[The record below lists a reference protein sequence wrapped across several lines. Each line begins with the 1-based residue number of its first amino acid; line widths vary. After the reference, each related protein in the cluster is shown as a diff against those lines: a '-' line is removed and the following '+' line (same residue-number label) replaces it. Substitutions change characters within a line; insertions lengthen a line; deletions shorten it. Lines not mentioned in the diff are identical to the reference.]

1 MQERHKHADR
11 KHQGSIDE
19 HAERQQQQQHAQ
31 ERHNN
36 LDLQHEAR
44 VRSLDGLVCG
54 TEDELSGAALSG
66 VGRLLRLGS
75 EIGSRVCG
83 ARAEG
88 ARSGTSSSS
97 AIHAE
102 RSWLHLLQG
111 GALKVGVND

>member
-54 TEDELSGAALSG
+54 TERMSFPELPP
-66 VGRLLRLGS
+66 LGS
-75 EIGSRVCG
+75 VAS
-83 ARAEG
+83 
-88 ARSGTSSSS
+88 
-97 AIHAE
+97 
-102 RSWLHLLQG
+102 
-111 GALKVGVND
+111 